1 MRPFQALQQRL
12 GWRLLLSYL
21 LVLIIGVVVLDVTA
35 ELQTPQALTRN
46 IARLQALRVEDP
58 ALEAD
63 LQANLRRAVHDELVI
78 GTLAGILAA
87 IAASI
92 FTTRRILGPIQAMT
106 AASQRIAAGEY
117 HSRIDPPSRDELG
130 TLAKS
135 FNEMAGALEL
145 TERRRME
152 LIGDLAH
159 ELRTPLSSI
168 HSELEGMIDGM
179 LPCEPDALAGLQ
191 REASRMQRLVQ
202 DLEDLPR
209 AEAGQVHLDLRP
221 VAMGEL
227 IAAVAQRLR
236 PQFEDKGVALHL
248 EIAPD
253 LLLVRVDLQRMTQV
267 LVNLLGN
274 ALQYTPAGGG
284 SDCRGNGRQRDDDGV
299 HQGYRHRPIA
309 RGTAAR
315 L

>member
-1 MRPFQALQQRL
+1 
-12 GWRLLLSYL
+12 
-21 LVLIIGVVVLDVTA
+21 
-35 ELQTPQALTRN
+35 
-46 IARLQALRVEDP
+46 
-58 ALEAD
+58 
-63 LQANLRRAVHDELVI
+63 
-78 GTLAGILAA
+78 
-87 IAASI
+87 
-92 FTTRRILGPIQAMT
+92 
-106 AASQRIAAGEY
+106 
-117 HSRIDPPSRDELG
+117 
-130 TLAKS
+130 
-135 FNEMAGALEL
+135 
-145 TERRRME
+145 
-152 LIGDLAH
+152 
-159 ELRTPLSSI
+159 
-168 HSELEGMIDGM
+168 
-179 LPCEPDALAGLQ
+179 
-191 REASRMQRLVQ
+191 MQRLVQ
-202 DLEDLPR
+202 DLEDLSR

-248 EIAPD
+248 ETAPD
-253 LLLVRVDLQRMTQV
+253 LLLLRVDLQRMTQV